1 MERDKCSFFFSFKVL
16 GQYIENLMAAS
27 SVFQPANG
35 DPHPPPSSHHGGAGG
50 RGGTGSKRK

>member
-1 MERDKCSFFFSFKVL
+1 MQVL

-35 DPHPPPSSHHGGAGG
+35 DPHPAPPSAGG
-50 RGGTGSKRK
+50 GGGRPGGQKKK